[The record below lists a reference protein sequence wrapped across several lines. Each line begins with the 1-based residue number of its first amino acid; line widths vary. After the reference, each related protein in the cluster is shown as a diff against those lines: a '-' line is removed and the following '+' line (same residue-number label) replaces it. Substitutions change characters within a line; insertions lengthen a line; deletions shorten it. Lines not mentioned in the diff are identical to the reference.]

1 MNINIIRFENFTS
14 TVLSPHQPTS
24 PVGRVDKEGPELG
37 IGSYQFVDVR
47 EVVVEDFQYCKN
59 DVETEIIAK

>member
-1 MNINIIRFENFTS
+1 MNINISRFENFTS
-14 TVLSPHQPTS
+14 TVLSPHRPLS